1 MSESN
6 NPTAPP
12 PQKRPSLA
20 GRLRNAFVTGLVLA
34 IPFIAT
40 FWILKAVVFTIDGI
54 LQPIIVHALDREL
67 PGVGFLTMLVLFT
80 LLGIVGRNVPGRVTL
95 GLLEQA
101 FRQIPLVRNV
111 YNAMKELLTAF
122 SFEGQKRTFREV
134 CVVEYPRQ
142 GMFSIGFVT
151 NQVPFEVGEKGR
163 QIMKTVY
170 LPTPPNPTTGILVI
184 VPVEEVYPLDM
195 TIEDGL
201 KMALSGGIVSPP
213 LVRGKAVAAT
223 RGDSVS

>member
-1 MSESN
+1 MSESSQS
-6 NPTAPP
+6 PAALSK
-12 PQKRPSLA
+12 KRPSLA
-20 GRLRNAFVTGLVLA
+20 GRLRNAFLTGLVLG

-40 FWILKAVVFTIDGI
+40 FWILKWVVFTIDGT

-67 PGVGFLTMLVLFT
+67 PGVGFLTMLILFV
-80 LLGIVGRNVPGRVTL
+80 LLGLAGRNVPGRIAF

-134 CVVEYPRQ
+134 CIVEYPRK
-142 GMFSIGFVT
+142 GLYSIGFVT
-151 NQVPFEVGEKGR
+151 NQVSFELGSGGR
-163 QIMKTVY
+163 QLMKTVY
-170 LPTPPNPTTGILVI
+170 VPTPPNPTSGNLII
-184 VPVEEVYPLDM
+184 APVEEVYPLDM

-201 KMALSGGIVSPP
+201 KMALSGGIVSPF
-213 LVRGKAVAAT
+213 LVQGKAVLAP
-223 RGDSVS
+223 RSDRVS

>member
-1 MSESN
+1 
-6 NPTAPP
+6 
-12 PQKRPSLA
+12 
-20 GRLRNAFVTGLVLA
+20 
-34 IPFIAT
+34 
-40 FWILKAVVFTIDGI
+40 
-54 LQPIIVHALDREL
+54 
-67 PGVGFLTMLVLFT
+67 
-80 LLGIVGRNVPGRVTL
+80 
-95 GLLEQA
+95 
-101 FRQIPLVRNV
+101 
-111 YNAMKELLTAF
+111 
-122 SFEGQKRTFREV
+122 REV
-134 CVVEYPRQ
+134 CVVEYPRK

-163 QIMKTVY
+163 QLMNTVY

-213 LVRGKAVAAT
+213 LVRAKAVAAR